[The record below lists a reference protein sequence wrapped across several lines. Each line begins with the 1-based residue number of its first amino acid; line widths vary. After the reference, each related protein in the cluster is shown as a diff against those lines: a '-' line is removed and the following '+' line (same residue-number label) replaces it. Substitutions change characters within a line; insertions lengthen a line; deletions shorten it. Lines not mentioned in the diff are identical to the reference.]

1 MFRHHTAERGG
12 EEHRQR
18 REARPGRR
26 GARVPAAVSIGV
38 VNFVGLVLAAPLLAI
53 ALDIRRELRASGFF
67 DEPETDPAG
76 G

>member
-1 MFRHHTAERGG
+1 M
-12 EEHRQR
+12 
-18 REARPGRR
+18 
-26 GARVPAAVSIGV
+26 SIGV

-53 ALDIRRELRASGFF
+53 ALDIGRELKASGLF